1 MMLLENTVLVIMII
15 LLLRVTTNDTGTI
28 RRALHKHT
36 VVKQF
41 DDVDGRNH
49 QHTSKYH
56 IHVIYGRRILTSVGD
71 GLDFE
76 LNRQQ
81 VSLTTRYCT
90 PYL

>member
-1 MMLLENTVLVIMII
+1 MRPDNRTSKLSQEHRII
-15 LLLRVTTNDTGTI
+15 
-28 RRALHKHT
+28 T

-81 VSLTTRYCT
+81 VSLTTRCNIVH
-90 PYL
+90 PICDLHLPLRIS